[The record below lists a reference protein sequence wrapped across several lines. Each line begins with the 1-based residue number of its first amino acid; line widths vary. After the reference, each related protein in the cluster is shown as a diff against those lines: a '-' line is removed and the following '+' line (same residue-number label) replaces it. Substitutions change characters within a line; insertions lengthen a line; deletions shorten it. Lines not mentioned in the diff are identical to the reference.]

1 MKGTSYNEGE
11 YPARVIVDR
20 DTINDLQ
27 IPLRGIIELRELEM
41 RAEESGTK

>member
-1 MKGTSYNEGE
+1 MKGMSYNEGE

-27 IPLRGIIELRELEM
+27 IDAGATVKLGMPGD
-41 RAEESGTK
+41 TH